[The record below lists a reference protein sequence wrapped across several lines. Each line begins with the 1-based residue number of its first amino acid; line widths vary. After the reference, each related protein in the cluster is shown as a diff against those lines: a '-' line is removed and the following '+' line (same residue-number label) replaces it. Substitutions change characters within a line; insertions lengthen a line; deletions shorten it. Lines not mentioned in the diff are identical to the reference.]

1 MSATCA
7 SRDAANASVLSASDA
22 FELATTWAPVLQNCI
37 GLDADV
43 ANEVFFE
50 PHEYEW
56 VNVLIGHVGSPRLQD
71 QQAFAARASVIV
83 WRLLAACSGFRVR
96 ENAAFWRSVFRSFL
110 KAPPENAAA
119 VKRLR
124 RSGYAYWE
132 ARNISDDHKVFP
144 SVSFPRVQLC
154 IGGDGDTIDRVAG
167 VFCGL
172 EYDELASSETR
183 QQLREAVAR
192 LDPFTKK
199 ETLAATQPIELRLC
213 FDLERTSPERINSL
227 VRRIRNASDAV
238 CAIQALYPTVHS
250 PWQHVSQL
258 ELPIVHHA
266 ALLRIDWMQA
276 RDMGAFVQ
284 DILRLRD
291 ELRWT
296 LQIDTEHSRCRGPA
310 HVEFLKG
317 FDDEGMPALCSAL
330 PHTRCVESLSIVAAD
345 EWAHWMNNNDI
356 AWLGYALFHPD
367 TPTSTWRRL
376 ALLNITMSESRPMLA
391 RMARGQNLLCDVND
405 PNDLVDF
412 YFTATIRAGAIV
424 NYGLD
429 VHSRKPSTERLKN
442 TTRMDVLVKSCD
454 LSQLPAS
461 VTVVVPAFGLARVNR
476 EDVIAIEARPPGR
489 PFLTALAIESD
500 FEREDIATII
510 QHSAKTL
517 RWVSV
522 ESDEDLIQWRP
533 SMDAIVAML
542 SVVSHSRRKDSQQF
556 HAVSRLDRDIVT
568 LIASFL
574 EQELRIPTQE
584 QAIAQRMRAS
594 VL

>member
-22 FELATTWAPVLQNCI
+22 FELATTWAPMLQNCI
-37 GLDADV
+37 GLDVDV
-43 ANEVFFE
+43 ANEVFSE

-56 VNVLIGHVGSPRLQD
+56 VNVLIGHVGSPGQQD
-71 QQAFAARASVIV
+71 QQAFAARASVI
-83 WRLLAACSGFRVR
+83 
-96 ENAAFWRSVFRSFL
+96 
-110 KAPPENAAA
+110 
-119 VKRLR
+119 
-124 RSGYAYWE
+124 
-132 ARNISDDHKVFP
+132 
-144 SVSFPRVQLC
+144 
-154 IGGDGDTIDRVAG
+154 
-167 VFCGL
+167 
-172 EYDELASSETR
+172 
-183 QQLREAVAR
+183 
-192 LDPFTKK
+192 
-199 ETLAATQPIELRLC
+199 
-213 FDLERTSPERINSL
+213 RTSPERINSL
-227 VRRIRNASDAV
+227 VRRIRNASDSV
-238 CAIQALYPTVHS
+238 CDIQALYPTVHS

-258 ELPIVHHA
+258 ELPIVHHT

-296 LQIDTEHSRCRGPA
+296 LQIDPEHS
-310 HVEFLKG
+310 
-317 FDDEGMPALCSAL
+317 
-330 PHTRCVESLSIVAAD
+330 
-345 EWAHWMNNNDI
+345 
-356 AWLGYALFHPD
+356 
-367 TPTSTWRRL
+367 
-376 ALLNITMSESRPMLA
+376 
-391 RMARGQNLLCDVND
+391 
-405 PNDLVDF
+405 
-412 YFTATIRAGAIV
+412 
-424 NYGLD
+424 
-429 VHSRKPSTERLKN
+429 
-442 TTRMDVLVKSCD
+442 
-454 LSQLPAS
+454 
-461 VTVVVPAFGLARVNR
+461 RVNR

-556 HAVSRLDRDIVT
+556 HAVSRLDRDVVT

-584 QAIAQRMRAS
+584 QLI
-594 VL
+594 L